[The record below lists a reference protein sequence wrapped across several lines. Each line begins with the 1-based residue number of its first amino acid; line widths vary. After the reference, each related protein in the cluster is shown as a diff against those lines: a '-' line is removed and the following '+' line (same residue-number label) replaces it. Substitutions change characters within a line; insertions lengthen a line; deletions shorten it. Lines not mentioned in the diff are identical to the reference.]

1 MITNIAGTI
10 EWSIV
15 ESCPTYLGV
24 EDAELKELAD
34 ALKVL
39 HVYSDNKD
47 WNVDDFISVFEELTG
62 WYFLFSQSLTNG
74 RQEY

>member
-1 MITNIAGTI
+1 M
-10 EWSIV
+10 

-47 WNVDDFISVFEELTG
+47 WNGDDFISVFEELTG
-62 WYFLFSQSLTNG
+62 
-74 RQEY
+74 